1 MEELFRSAI
10 VLRSG
15 ILYNLTASLIITAA
29 GILACLS
36 ILSRARRNFESLS
49 FAVFLFALSAF
60 WLLSGLI
67 NLGAYLNFRSLLP
80 YLQVPLKLMLA
91 CQIASLGTYLVYRIS
106 KQEKM
111 ALVLFPL
118 AALAIWI
125 LSLVETGAY
134 SVGYWGVQWHNGSY
148 AQFWFFALLVP
159 LFLLTLVD
167 LFRNSRTKLDTSLP
181 LSIVIYLL
189 VIGLDF
195 ASVGIEWNL
204 LLIRLAYLAV
214 IAAAYLQFLGEAI
227 AEEKFISVGEK
238 IKKAERR
245 RPFFIKLLV
254 LFLLISI
261 LPITVASGLM
271 YITFAEIID
280 LYVYKPLLWGMK
292 ASREQFLLA
301 LKNAQVQVLFLMSLT
316 VGLVMAAAVLVSRGI
331 AESLKRV
338 SLGMKRISSGDFS
351 FRIRRESNDEIGDLV
366 NYFND
371 MSGEIKRARD
381 ILENWNRELD
391 AEVKKKTQQLRE
403 AYEQLISLDKL
414 KTEFVSNVS
423 HELRTPLTHIENF
436 VSLFYDG
443 LLGPVSEEQKPH
455 LKTIREA
462 NQREL
467 SLVNRLLNFSEMES
481 GQFFLSREPL
491 HLHPLILEALD
502 KLKAKLE
509 EKKVQITTNLN
520 AIKDGFSGNREKM
533 LFVLMDILDNAIK
546 FSPDNPILSIE
557 TQNTDDSLLLSIKD
571 NGIGIPKDKLEA
583 VFDKFFQVDASWTRK
598 YGGTGLGLAVIKH
611 IIEAHEGKI
620 RAESEG
626 EGMGTTIVV
635 QLPSIYM

>member
-1 MEELFRSAI
+1 MEELFKSAI
-10 VLRSG
+10 VLKSG
-15 ILYNLTASLIITAA
+15 ILYNLTASLIIVASGLFA
-29 GILACLS
+29 SFS
-36 ILSRARRNFESLS
+36 ILSWARRNLESRS
-49 FAVFLFALSAF
+49 FAVFLSALSTF
-60 WLLSGLI
+60 WLFSGLI
-67 NLGAYLNFRSLLP
+67 NLCAFLNLLPILP
-80 YLQVPLKLMLA
+80 YLQFPLKLMLA

-111 ALVLFPL
+111 ALVLFPS
-118 AALAIWI
+118 AALVLFI

-148 AQFWFFALLVP
+148 AQLWFFALLVP

-181 LSIVIYLL
+181 LSILIYLL
-189 VIGLDF
+189 VSGLDF

-214 IAAAYLQFLGEAI
+214 VAAAYLQFLGEAI

-245 RPFFIKLLV
+245 RPFFLKLLG
-254 LFLLISI
+254 LLLLISI
-261 LPITVASGLM
+261 LPISLATGLM
-271 YITFAEIID
+271 YLTFAEIID

-316 VGLVMAAAVLVSRGI
+316 LSLVIAAAVLVSRGI

-391 AEVKKKTQQLRE
+391 AKVKKKTQQLRE

-481 GQFFLSREPL
+481 GKFFLSREPL
-491 HLHPLILEALD
+491 HLQPLVLEVLD

-509 EKKVQITTNLN
+509 EKKAQVTTNLN
-520 AIKDGFSGNREKM
+520 ASKDGFSGNREKM
-533 LFVLMDILDNAIK
+533 LFCLMDLLDNAIK
-546 FSPDNPILSIE
+546 FSPDNPIILLE
-557 TQNTDDSLLLSIKD
+557 TQNTDDTLLLSIKD
-571 NGIGIPKDKLEA
+571 NGIGIPKDKLEK

-611 IIEAHEGKI
+611 ILEAHEGKI
-620 RAESEG
+620 WAESEG
-626 EGMGTTIVV
+626 EGKGTKIVI